1 MPAAVPADIGGGALA
16 AGDRRWSVI
25 IGKAAKLETGA
36 IIVPEAD
43 RVGQPVIEAM
53 MMAMGMMIPSGF
65 RQARREHGGAEQGSG
80 IKPLHL
86 ESPKMSL
93 K

>member
-1 MPAAVPADIGGGALA
+1 MPAAVLAQIRGRALA
-16 AGDRRWSVI
+16 AEDGRWSVI

-36 IIVPEAD
+36 IIVSEAD
-43 RVGQPVIEAM
+43 RVGQPVMEAV
-53 MMAMGMMIPSGF
+53 MMAMGMMIPMGV
-65 RQARREHGGAEQGSG
+65 RQARREHGGAEQGGG